1 MKRREFI
8 TLLSSAA
15 AGWPLAAHAQQR
27 TKLPTIGYLGASTLS
42 ATSERVAAF
51 VQRLRELGWIE
62 GQTIAIDYRW
72 ADGRTGRFAEIA
84 AEFVRLKVDVIVTQG
99 AGPVAATKEA
109 TSIIPIVFTV
119 ASEPVGTGLVT
130 SLSRP
135 GGNVTGMSYEGPD
148 LSTKRI
154 ELLREIV
161 AGLRRLAVMANS
173 GAAGAMRELQEIEA
187 AAGPIGLEVMPL
199 IIQRAQDIASSLEL
213 LKGRAEALYV
223 CADPLVNT
231 NRLSIITLALEAR
244 LPTIFGER
252 ENAEDG
258 GLISYGPHL
267 PDLYRRAAEQVDK
280 ILRGA
285 KPSEIPIEQPT
296 SFELVINLKTAK
308 ALRLTIPE
316 SFLVRADKVIE

>member
-42 ATSERVAAF
+42 ATSKRVAAF

-119 ASEPVGTGLVT
+119 ASDPVGTGLVT

-148 LSTKRI
+148 VSTKRI

-199 IIQRAQDIASSLEL
+199 IIQRAQDIASSLES

-296 SFELVINLKTAK
+296 RFELVINLKTAK